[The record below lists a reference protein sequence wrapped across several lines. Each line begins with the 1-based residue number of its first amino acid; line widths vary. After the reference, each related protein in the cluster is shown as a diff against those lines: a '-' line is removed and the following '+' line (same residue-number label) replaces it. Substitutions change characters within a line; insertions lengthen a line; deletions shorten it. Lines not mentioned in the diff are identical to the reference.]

1 MKIFDNGVLREMTEE
16 EIALWEESTESVITT
31 DEEDKEELCQLL

>member
-1 MKIFDNGVLREMTEE
+1 MKIFENGVLREMTDD
-16 EIALWEESTESVITT
+16 EIALWEESAESVIT